1 MIDKVEM
8 HELKP
13 PPKDKEM
20 QGEIKTGM
28 PWDKKA
34 LQSLKQVPSAIRS
47 MVVEMSE
54 DIVKKEGADK
64 MTYERYMKLIEEY
77 APPDMMERFEDK

>member
-1 MIDKVEM
+1 
-8 HELKP
+8 
-13 PPKDKEM
+13 
-20 QGEIKTGM
+20 
-28 PWDKKA
+28 
-34 LQSLKQVPSAIRS
+34 

-54 DIVKKEGADK
+54 DIVKEEGADK

>member
-1 MIDKVEM
+1 
-8 HELKP
+8 
-13 PPKDKEM
+13 
-20 QGEIKTGM
+20 M